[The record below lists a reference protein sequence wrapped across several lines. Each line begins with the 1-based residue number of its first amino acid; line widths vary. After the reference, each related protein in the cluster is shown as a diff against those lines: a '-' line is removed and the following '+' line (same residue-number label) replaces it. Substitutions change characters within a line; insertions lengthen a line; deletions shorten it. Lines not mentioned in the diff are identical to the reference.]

1 MRITNKF
8 LLLTIPPI
16 FLYNNI
22 TVAAENDCS
31 SYDALLPRGPDTY
44 RVHNG
49 IYWTNSLSYTHHPS
63 VAPKEDDA
71 YNLLTQITVSL

>member
-8 LLLTIPPI
+8 LLLTIPLI
-16 FLYNNI
+16 LLYNNI
-22 TVAAENDCS
+22 TVAAEND
-31 SYDALLPRGPDTY
+31 YALLPRGPDTY
-44 RVHNG
+44 RVYNG

-63 VAPKEDDA
+63 VAPKEEDA